1 MKKTY
6 SAPDIVFE
14 SFSLSVNIAS
24 CDVGTNHGREAC
36 GYKFDPETIIFVS
49 GVSGCKEVIDDGD
62 PAFDGI
68 CYHNPS
74 EDSQLFG
81 S

>member
-14 SFSLSVNIAS
+14 SFSLSVSIAA
-24 CDVGTNHGREAC
+24 CAVETNYGQYEC
-36 GYKFDPETIIFVS
+36 GYKHDPENIIFVS
-49 GVSGCKEVIDDGD
+49 GVSGCKEVVEDGD
-62 PAFDGI
+62 PVFDGV
-68 CYHNPS
+68 CYHVPA
-74 EDSQLFG
+74 EDKQLFG